1 MPLKKEMTEA
11 EKEALELSKKQEAY
25 DKKARRLAQKQNFKN
40 RLHRIKFPTY
50 TKNLVFFII
59 LICLVDLQLTYL
71 LAFLGQPS
79 TAEELSKQLCITI
92 LGVAFTYMIRA
103 YFDSKAEHNNKDAK
117 FAKELAK
124 MAKNKSA
131 DVINEVA
138 TAIGMEIE
146 IPFDNPEEP
155 QVEEATPMEEVK
167 NPSSKRKKEIR
178 ILKED

>member
-25 DKKARRLAQKQNFKN
+25 DKKARKLAQKQNFKD

-50 TKNLVFFII
+50 TKNLVFFIVLVC
-59 LICLVDLQLTYL
+59 LIDLQLTYV

-79 TAEELSKQLCITI
+79 IAEELSKQLCITI

-103 YFDSKAEHNNKDAK
+103 YFDSKAEHSNKDAK

-124 MAKNKSA
+124 MAKTKSA

-138 TAIGMEIE
+138 AAIGME

-155 QVEEATPMEEVK
+155 QVEEVEATPIEEVK
-167 NPSSKRKKEIR
+167 KPSSKRKKKSES
-178 ILKED
+178 